1 MEGSHSPFG
10 VVWQVAS
17 ATGWSLHYIMW
28 KIPYVTLLLM
38 MQDSPR
44 WVDDSELMPEPH
56 KKAHGKS
63 NTAALFEQKLNK

>member
-10 VVWQVAS
+10 FIWQVAS
-17 ATGWSLHYIMW
+17 ATGWNLHYIMW

-44 WVDDSELMPEPH
+44 WVDDSKSLPEPH
-56 KKAHGKS
+56 KKVHGKS